1 MEEKDI
7 QAELSSIRNLMERSS
22 KFISLSGLSGIMA
35 GIYALIGA
43 YFAHQIIFPN
53 TSISIRKAYILDE
66 GIMLQLVLIA
76 VAVLVFSLI
85 TGVWLTVKQSI
96 KTKERVW
103 NTVSK
108 KLLVNMAIPLVSG
121 GLFILILLSKGEFG
135 ILASASLLFYGL
147 ALVSASQFTFTDIKW
162 LGFCEIALGLL
173 ALTYQGYGIWFW
185 AFGFG
190 VLHIVYGAIMWFKY
204 ERK

>member
-1 MEEKDI
+1 
-7 QAELSSIRNLMERSS
+7 
-22 KFISLSGLSGIMA
+22 MA

-43 YFAHQIIFPN
+43 YFAHQIVFPN
-53 TSISIRKAYILDE
+53 SSLSIRKVYLMDE
-66 GIMLQLVLIA
+66 GIMLQLVMIA
-76 VAVLVFSLI
+76 LVVLVFSLI

-108 KLLVNMAIPLVSG
+108 KLFVNMSIPLVAG

-147 ALVSASQFTFTDIKW
+147 ALVSASHYTFTDIKW
-162 LGFCEIALGLL
+162 LGFCEIVLGLL
-173 ALTYQGYGIWFW
+173 ALAYQGYGIWFW

-190 VLHIVYGAIMWFKY
+190 ILHIVYGSIMHFKY
-204 ERK
+204 KQ

>member
-1 MEEKDI
+1 MEEKDL
-7 QAELSSIRNLMERSS
+7 QAELSAIRNLMERSN

-43 YFAHQIIFPN
+43 YFAHHIVFPN
-53 TSISIRKAYILDE
+53 SSLSIRKVYLMDE
-66 GIMLQLVLIA
+66 GIMLQLVMIA
-76 VAVLVFSLI
+76 LVVLVFSLI

-108 KLLVNMAIPLVSG
+108 KLFVNMSIPLVAG

-147 ALVSASQFTFTDIKW
+147 ALVSASHYTFTDIKW
-162 LGFCEIALGLL
+162 LGFCEIVLGLL
-173 ALTYQGYGIWFW
+173 ALAYQGYGIWFW

-190 VLHIVYGAIMWFKY
+190 ILHIVYGSIMHFKY
-204 ERK
+204 KQ